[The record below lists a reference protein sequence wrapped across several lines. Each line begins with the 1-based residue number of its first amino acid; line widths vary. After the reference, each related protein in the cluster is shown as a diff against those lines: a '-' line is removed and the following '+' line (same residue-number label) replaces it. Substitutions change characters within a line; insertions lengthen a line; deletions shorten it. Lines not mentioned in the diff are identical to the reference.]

1 MRFSQIPANHSVKQK
16 LIKSVET
23 GRLAHAQLFMGDEG
37 SASFAIAWAYI
48 QLLFC
53 QNRTEHDS
61 CGECSSCLKVEK
73 MAHPDVH
80 WSFPVISGK
89 QSQSTSDMYLEDF
102 RALMTANPYSTEQQ
116 WYQQINADNKQG
128 SISVK
133 EAQEL
138 NRKIILKAYEDSFK
152 VILIWHAEK
161 MHTSTSNKL
170 LKLFEEPP
178 EKTIFLLITPKKEQ
192 LLPTIISRF
201 QTVQVHPLRHEE
213 MDAFFETKHLSAENR
228 SRLTSLAQGNI
239 NKALN
244 LLQET
249 VTVDQQ
255 TSRFQKWMRL
265 CYQAKIA
272 ELSDWAESISKIGRE
287 QQKTFLK
294 YALFMVR
301 ECLIF
306 NYASDNL
313 QRLKKEEK
321 EFSIK
326 FAPFIHQ
333 NNAMDL
339 IENLETASRDIERNA
354 NSRIVFNDLSLK
366 LVLLLRIKSLNLQ

>member
-1 MRFSQIPANHSVKQK
+1 MRFSQIPANYSVKQK

-23 GRLAHAQLFMGDEG
+23 GRLAHAQLFIGDEG

-48 QLLFC
+48 QFLFC

-80 WSFPVISGK
+80 WSFPVTSGK
-89 QSQSTSDMYLEDF
+89 QSQPTSDMYLEDF

-138 NRKIILKAYEDSFK
+138 NRKIVLKAFEGSFK
-152 VILIWHAEK
+152 VVLIWHAEK
-161 MHTSTSNKL
+161 MHISTSNKL

-178 EKTIFLLITPKKEQ
+178 EKTIFLLITPQKEQ

-201 QTVQVHPLRHEE
+201 QTVQVHPLRYEE
-213 MDAFFETKHLSAENR
+213 MYAFFETKQLSAENR
-228 SRLTSLAQGNI
+228 SRLASLAQGNI
-239 NKALN
+239 NEAFS

-249 VTVDQQ
+249 VTEDQQ
-255 TSRFQKWMRL
+255 TNRFKKWMRL
-265 CYQAKIA
+265 CYQAKIV
-272 ELSDWAESISKIGRE
+272 ELSDWAEAISKIGRE

-301 ECLIF
+301 ECLIR

-313 QRLKKEEK
+313 QRLKTEEK
-321 EFSIK
+321 EFIIK

-333 NNAMDL
+333 NNVMDL

>member
-16 LIKSVET
+16 LIKSIEI
-23 GRLAHAQLFMGDEG
+23 GRLAHAQLFVGDEG
-37 SASFAIAWAYI
+37 SASFAIAWAYT
-48 QLLFC
+48 QFLLC
-53 QNRTEHDS
+53 QNRTEQDS

-80 WSFPVISGK
+80 WSFPVTSGK
-89 QSQSTSDMYLEDF
+89 QSQPTSDMYLEDF

-133 EAQEL
+133 EAQKL
-138 NRKIILKAYEDSFK
+138 NTKIVLKAYEGSFK

-161 MHTSTSNKL
+161 MHPSTSNKL

-201 QTVQVHPLRHEE
+201 QTIQVHPLRYEE

-228 SRLTSLAQGNI
+228 SSLVSLAQGNI
-239 NKALN
+239 NEALN

-249 VTVDQQ
+249 GTVDQQ
-255 TSRFQKWMRL
+255 TGRFQKWMRL
-265 CYQAKIA
+265 CYQAKIV
-272 ELSDWAESISKIGRE
+272 ELSDWVEAISKIGRE

-301 ECLIF
+301 ECLIL

-339 IENLETASRDIERNA
+339 IENLETASQDIERNA

>member
-1 MRFSQIPANHSVKQK
+1 M
-16 LIKSVET
+16 
-23 GRLAHAQLFMGDEG
+23 
-37 SASFAIAWAYI
+37 
-48 QLLFC
+48 
-53 QNRTEHDS
+53 
-61 CGECSSCLKVEK
+61 
-73 MAHPDVH
+73 
-80 WSFPVISGK
+80 
-89 QSQSTSDMYLEDF
+89 
-102 RALMTANPYSTEQQ
+102 
-116 WYQQINADNKQG
+116 
-128 SISVK
+128 
-133 EAQEL
+133 
-138 NRKIILKAYEDSFK
+138 
-152 VILIWHAEK
+152 
-161 MHTSTSNKL
+161 
-170 LKLFEEPP
+170 
-178 EKTIFLLITPKKEQ
+178 
-192 LLPTIISRF
+192 LPTIISRF
-201 QTVQVHPLRHEE
+201 QTVQVHPLRYEE

-228 SRLTSLAQGNI
+228 SRLASLAQGNI
-239 NKALN
+239 NEALS

-272 ELSDWAESISKIGRE
+272 ELSDWAEAISKIGRE

-301 ECLIF
+301 ECLIL

-321 EFSIK
+321 EFTIK

-333 NNAMDL
+333 NNAIDL

>member
-16 LIKSVET
+16 LIKSVES
-23 GRLAHAQLFMGDEG
+23 GRLAHAQLFIGDEG
-37 SASFAIAWAYI
+37 SASFALAWAYI

-80 WSFPVISGK
+80 WSFPVTSGK
-89 QSQSTSDMYLEDF
+89 QSQPTSDMYLEDF

-116 WYQQINADNKQG
+116 WYQHINADNKQG

-138 NRKIILKAYEDSFK
+138 NRKIVLKAYEGSFK

-178 EKTIFLLITPKKEQ
+178 EKTIFLLITPQKEQ

-201 QTVQVHPLRHEE
+201 QTVQVHPLRYEE

-228 SRLTSLAQGNI
+228 SRLASLAQGNI
-239 NKALN
+239 NEALN

-272 ELSDWAESISKIGRE
+272 ELSDWAEAISKIGRE

-301 ECLIF
+301 ECLIR

-313 QRLKKEEK
+313 QRLKTEEK

>member
-23 GRLAHAQLFMGDEG
+23 GRLAHAQLFIGDEG
-37 SASFAIAWAYI
+37 SASFALAWAYI

-80 WSFPVISGK
+80 WSFPVTSGK
-89 QSQSTSDMYLEDF
+89 QSQPTSDMYLEDF

-116 WYQQINADNKQG
+116 WYQHINADNKQG

-138 NRKIILKAYEDSFK
+138 NRKIVLKAYEGSFK

-178 EKTIFLLITPKKEQ
+178 EKTIFLLITPQKEQ

-201 QTVQVHPLRHEE
+201 QTVQVHPLRYEE

-228 SRLTSLAQGNI
+228 SRLASLAQGNI
-239 NKALN
+239 NEALN

-272 ELSDWAESISKIGRE
+272 ELSDWAEAISKIGRE

-301 ECLIF
+301 ECLIR

-313 QRLKKEEK
+313 QRLKTEEK

>member
-23 GRLAHAQLFMGDEG
+23 GRLAHAQLFIGDEG

-53 QNRTEHDS
+53 QNRTENDS

-138 NRKIILKAYEDSFK
+138 NRKIVLKAYEGSFK

-178 EKTIFLLITPKKEQ
+178 EKTIFLLIAPKKEQ

-239 NKALN
+239 NEALN
-244 LLQET
+244 LQET

-294 YALFMVR
+294 YSLFMVR
-301 ECLIF
+301 ECLIL

-354 NSRIVFNDLSLK
+354 NSRIYLMTSL
-366 LVLLLRIKSLNLQ
+366 

>member
-16 LIKSVET
+16 LIKSIET
-23 GRLAHAQLFMGDEG
+23 GRLAHAQLFTGDEG
-37 SASFAIAWAYI
+37 SASFALAWAYI
-48 QLLFC
+48 QFLFC
-53 QNRTEHDS
+53 QNHTEQDS

-73 MAHPDVH
+73 MAHPDIH
-80 WSFPVISGK
+80 WSFPVTSGK
-89 QSQSTSDMYLEDF
+89 QSQPTSDMFLEDF

-133 EAQEL
+133 EAEEL
-138 NRKIILKAYEDSFK
+138 NRKIILKAYEGSFK

-201 QTVQVHPLRHEE
+201 QTVQVHPLRYDE
-213 MDAFFETKHLSAENR
+213 MDAFFETKHLSPENR
-228 SRLTSLAQGNI
+228 SRLVSLAQGNI
-239 NKALN
+239 NEAFN

-249 VTVDQQ
+249 VTLDQQ

-272 ELSDWAESISKIGRE
+272 ELSDWVEVISKIGRE

-301 ECLIF
+301 ECLIL

-313 QRLKKEEK
+313 QSLKKEEK

-333 NNAMDL
+333 NNVMDL

-354 NSRIVFNDLSLK
+354 NPRIVFNDLSLK

>member
-16 LIKSVET
+16 LIKSVES
-23 GRLAHAQLFMGDEG
+23 GRLAHAQLFIGDEG
-37 SASFAIAWAYI
+37 SASFALAWAYI

-80 WSFPVISGK
+80 WSFPVTSGK
-89 QSQSTSDMYLEDF
+89 QSQPTSDMYLEDF

-116 WYQQINADNKQG
+116 WYQHINADNKQG

-138 NRKIILKAYEDSFK
+138 NRKIVLKAYEGSFK
-152 VILIWHAEK
+152 VILIWHADK

-178 EKTIFLLITPKKEQ
+178 EKTIFLLITPQKEQ

-201 QTVQVHPLRHEE
+201 QTVQVHPLRYEE

-228 SRLTSLAQGNI
+228 SRLASLAQGNI
-239 NKALN
+239 NEALN

-272 ELSDWAESISKIGRE
+272 ELSDWAEAISKIGRE

-301 ECLIF
+301 ECLIR

-313 QRLKKEEK
+313 QRLKTEEK

>member
-23 GRLAHAQLFMGDEG
+23 GRLAHAQLFIGDEG

-53 QNRTEHDS
+53 QNRTENDS

-138 NRKIILKAYEDSFK
+138 NRKIVLKAYEGSFK

-178 EKTIFLLITPKKEQ
+178 EKTIFLLIAPNKEQ

-239 NKALN
+239 NEALN

-301 ECLIF
+301 ECLIL